1 MHTPSTA
8 ADIAQ
13 LYELRGGLSYEG
25 EGISQLQ
32 HAWQCGQ
39 LAASAGADATLQLA
53 AWLHDLGHLMTG
65 LAGSPTL
72 DGIND
77 RHEALAARVLAPL
90 FGDAVS
96 QPVALHVQAKRHL
109 VACRPDYLRGLSPD
123 SLRSLSLQG
132 GAMAAAESEQF
143 LATPHC
149 QAALRLR
156 VWDDQG
162 KRSDWRPDST
172 GAALAEL
179 KALMAFCNPAQPP
192 NQHPLRPRAR

>member
-1 MHTPSTA
+1 MQTPSTH

-39 LAASAGADATLQLA
+39 LAASAGADAALQLA

-72 DGIND
+72 DGIDD

-90 FGDAVS
+90 FGPAVS
-96 QPVALHVQAKRHL
+96 QTVALHVQAKRHL
-109 VACRPDYLRGLSPD
+109 IGSRPGYQHALSPD
-123 SLRSLSLQG
+123 SLRSLALQG
-132 GAMAAAESEQF
+132 GAMGTAESEQF
-143 LATPHC
+143 LATPFSREAM
-149 QAALRLR
+149 QLR

-162 KRSDWRPDST
+162 KRSDWRPGST

-179 KALMAFCNPAQPP
+179 NALMAFCG
-192 NQHPLRPRAR
+192 RASP